1 MLCLLAYVFEDFG
14 VIEFRFCTIF
24 WAFVTISS
32 LSRFL
37 TGSFSCLEF
46 LFVNGNGVSVTYFAA
61 VGLLGLSLISTN
73 ISIGEP
79 F

>member
-1 MLCLLAYVFEDFG
+1 M
-14 VIEFRFCTIF
+14 IEFRFCKIF

-32 LSRFL
+32 LSRYL
-37 TGSFSCLEF
+37 TGSSSCFEF

-61 VGLLGLSLISTN
+61 VGLLGLSLISTK